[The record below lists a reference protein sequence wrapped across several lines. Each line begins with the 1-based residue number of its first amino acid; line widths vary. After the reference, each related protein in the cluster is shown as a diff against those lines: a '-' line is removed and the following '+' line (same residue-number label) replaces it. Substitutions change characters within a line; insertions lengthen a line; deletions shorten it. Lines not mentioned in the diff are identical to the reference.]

1 MSGVSSV
8 SRSQGAPIRVFSTT
22 GVAVNGTSDAGWV
35 SGTIASLAASG
46 TATIIFDLG
55 ADWVFYPYVRIYFT
69 ALAPSSGLINT
80 SVNSSATIGGT
91 LLRQGFID
99 TDSVSTT
106 YLTLASAN
114 GPQTADI
121 RPMGRYIYIS
131 ATNGDG
137 ANALG
142 ATSRIDLAQYPY

>member
-1 MSGVSSV
+1 MSGVSSI
-8 SRSQGAPIRVFSTT
+8 SRSQGVPIRVFSTT
-22 GVAVNGTSDAGWV
+22 GVAVTGSAEAGWV

-55 ADWVFYPYVRIYFT
+55 ADWVYYPFVRIYVN

-80 SVNSSATIGGT
+80 SVNSAATVGGT
-91 LLRQGFID
+91 LLRQGFMD

-106 YLTLASAN
+106 YLTFASAN
-114 GPQTADI
+114 GPQTVDF
-121 RPMGRYIYIS
+121 RPMGRYVYIS

-142 ATSRIDLAQYPY
+142 ASSRIDLAQYPY